1 MLSRRNV
8 RIKVMQ
14 LLYSAGRDEAVN
26 LNELHV
32 RYQNYR
38 KKIIELYMFN
48 LGTFVDV
55 AHYSVR
61 DEVMRRAKLLPSD
74 EDRRFEAR
82 LFNNEVLKALKSV
95 KDYQQG
101 ISECAI
107 EGRLDADFARL
118 MYNDFAN
125 TTIYQKYLSLE
136 APTQAE
142 HHAVLSDLYRFL
154 TQNEAFNERMEI
166 FVEWLDDKTLIT
178 GATKKLLKALPSL
191 IEFYDKEWSSFDLQS
206 AKPYFNTLVVKRK
219 QEWRIDYETYPLLK
233 DLRFDFNKDDVA
245 AFKFGEELLALTYKN
260 EAELVEIIKPL
271 LQNWDIERVTAI
283 DIISLKMA
291 LAELLYFP
299 TIPTKVTINE
309 YVDIS
314 KVYSTDKSKEF
325 VNGVLDRLT
334 RKLKEEGRVIKE
346 GRGLV
351 E

>member
-14 LLYSAGRDEAVN
+14 LLYAAGRDEAIN
-26 LNELHV
+26 LNELIV

-74 EDRRFEAR
+74 EDRRFQAR
-82 LFNNEVLKALKSV
+82 LFNNDVLKALTSI
-95 KDYQQG
+95 KDYR
-101 ISECAI
+101 EATVACAI
-107 EGRLDADFARL
+107 AGRLDSDFTRL

-125 TTIYQKYLSLE
+125 TDIYKKYLLLE
-136 APTQAE
+136 TPTQTE
-142 HHAVLSDLYRFL
+142 HHAVLLALYRFL
-154 TQNEAFNERMEI
+154 AQNETFNERMEL

-178 GATKKLLKALPSL
+178 GMTKKLLKALPML
-191 IEFYDKEWSSFDLQS
+191 IDFYDRELRIFDEQYD
-206 AKPYFNTLVVKRK
+206 KPYFNSLVLKWKR
-219 QEWRIDYETYPLLK
+219 EWKIDNEEYPLLK
-233 DLRFDFNKDDVA
+233 DLRFNFNKEDEA
-245 AFKFGEELLALTYKN
+245 AYDFGDKLLAGTYKN
-260 EAELVEIIKPL
+260 EVELVEIIKPL

-283 DIISLKMA
+283 DLILLKMA

-325 VNGVLDRLT
+325 INGVLDRLT
-334 RKLKEEGRVIKE
+334 RKLKEEGRIVKE

>member
-1 MLSRRNV
+1 
-8 RIKVMQ
+8 MQ
-14 LLYSAGRDEAVN
+14 LLYAAGRDEAIN
-26 LNELHV
+26 LNELNV

-61 DEVMRRAKLLPSD
+61 DEVGRRAKLLPNE
-74 EDRRFEAR
+74 EDHRFEAR
-82 LFNNEVLKALKSV
+82 LFNNEVLKALTSI
-95 KDYQQG
+95 KDYREA
-101 ISECAI
+101 ISEQAI
-107 EGRLDADFARL
+107 AGRLDSDFARL

-125 TTIYQKYLSLE
+125 TAIYKKYMSLE
-136 APTQAE
+136 TPTQAE
-142 HHAVLSDLYRFL
+142 HHAVLLELYRFL
-154 TQNEAFNERMEI
+154 AQNETFNERMEI

-191 IEFYDKEWSSFDLQS
+191 LDFYDRELSSSDLQN
-206 AKPYFNTLVVKRK
+206 AKPYFNTLVLKRK
-219 QEWRIDYETYPLLK
+219 HEWRIDYEMYPLLK
-233 DLRFDFNKDDVA
+233 DLRFEFNKEDLA
-245 AFKFGEELLALTYKN
+245 AYKFGDELLSATYKN

-271 LQNWDIERVTAI
+271 LQNWDVERVTAI
-283 DIISLKMA
+283 DIVSLKMA

-334 RKLKEEGRVIKE
+334 RKLKEEGRVLKE